1 MLELVAFFSIHFLH
15 LEHNNPSDLPTRGE
29 PDCTSFGSRDCV
41 HIISCGVEKQAEYIF
56 KRQHPPKPVV
66 TIQVIP
72 KQTQFQ
78 PEMGSVHFYTDSQ
91 PRTRQ
96 ANCLNSTIANTA
108 VTCCLS
114 PPKTHHLYFAVYVS
128 VWLEPRA
135 AVPVPTARGREPLSS
150 LGMPK
155 RHKSLWQPVRALLQ
169 GQKL

>member
-1 MLELVAFFSIHFLH
+1 MNGFSLTHHLVLTRGSTHGISGQGEASCLLSANTLKFNGSEWYQRLPGWKGKHITALLELVAFFSIHFLH

-78 PEMGSVHFYTDSQ
+78 PEMGS
-91 PRTRQ
+91 RT
-96 ANCLNSTIANTA
+96 NGDVL
-108 VTCCLS
+108 V
-114 PPKTHHLYFAVYVS
+114 
-128 VWLEPRA
+128 
-135 AVPVPTARGREPLSS
+135 RE
-150 LGMPK
+150 
-155 RHKSLWQPVRALLQ
+155 
-169 GQKL
+169 